1 MICGPQSNRLEF
13 DTTANDL
20 PAFPI
25 DANSQQVSSRSADAL
40 AKVYEDLGPDAEDI
54 IFRMAVRERRDEQL
68 EQAHRDAGKLGER
81 EDHYIAVKSV
91 ESYEQ

>member
-1 MICGPQSNRLEF
+1 MIRGPESDCL
-13 DTTANDL
+13 DTTVNGL
-20 PAFPI
+20 PTDRCKPQ
-25 DANSQQVSSRSADAL
+25 NPQQVSSLSADAL

-54 IFRMAVRERRDEQL
+54 VFRMAVRERRDEQL